1 MVFLFFTFF
10 LFVIDLVASVS
21 NVTYTNTLYII
32 TNAETPS
39 LNLPGLTPVGKQRA
53 EVCLPEV
60 SFCVVQSLDDE
71 VLMPLSHQLF
81 RPLNIGF
88 IATCPLNKKNGLCA
102 ETITTAQPIASSLG
116 LGINTS
122 W

>member
-10 LFVIDLVASVS
+10 LFVVDLVASVS

-71 VLMPLSHQLF
+71 VLMPLYTLALQTFEYRLHCYL
-81 RPLNIGF
+81 P
-88 IATCPLNKKNGLCA
+88 TK
-102 ETITTAQPIASSLG
+102 
-116 LGINTS
+116 
-122 W
+122 